1 MTLVLWVQKNLSS
14 PKYVRRK
21 IIQGLTCKKE
31 QGKRKKRRA
40 EMEGGREGEEK
51 EGRKE
56 GDWKKEKD
64 KKGKVN
70 SISSCQ

>member
-1 MTLVLWVQKNLSS
+1 
-14 PKYVRRK
+14 
-21 IIQGLTCKKE
+21 
-31 QGKRKKRRA
+31 
-40 EMEGGREGEEK
+40 MEGGREGEEK